1 LVITTGPAVGAP
13 LGATDVVG
21 LALAITVGLAVGTAL
36 AITVGLAVGAGV
48 TGAIVGAG
56 VTGAAVAMVGGGVG
70 GRVGGGVGGR
80 VGAGVTGAT
89 VGAAVNGAGVT
100 VGGGVGG
107 RVGGRVGGSVGGGV
121 LLFEITNRRQ
131 NKSSD
136 GIRQHRRLKRHKVS
150 IPNNSSSYCFSR
162 QHFNSPGWSY
172 CWRSSRFRCCWRQRN
187 RPMG

>member
-89 VGAAVNGAGVT
+89 VGATTGAAVIAAA

-107 RVGGRVGGSVGGGV
+107 RVGGRVGGGV